1 MNEIGSIT
9 AHGLSKSFYR
19 YRSDARRFLS
29 CLWPSIRPDHEH
41 KVLQDISFTI
51 QPGQAL
57 GIVGHNGAGKS
68 TLLKV
73 LTGTLAPSAGSVRAT
88 GRIAAILELGMG
100 FNHDLNATE
109 NVMHV
114 GGMMGLTHD
123 ELMQSLPAI
132 REFAEVGEH
141 FDQPLRLYSSG
152 MQVRVAFAL
161 ATAIRPDIL
170 IVDEALSVG
179 DMYFQHKSFERIKQ
193 FQEQGTTLLFVSHD
207 ASSVLTLCDRCILL
221 SAGQLLMDGEPSQV
235 MDYYNALIAEKDQS
249 VEGDK
254 TIQQEQT
261 DSGVRTRSGTGE
273 MQLTAIDLFVNNQPV
288 EILQVGQ
295 ATQLRIRAICH
306 KNIKQLVFGYMIK
319 DRLGQP
325 IFGTNTFYTDNIIHN
340 VKAGDK
346 LNIHIDFPA
355 NIGVG
360 NYSITTAFSSG
371 KDHLG
376 DNYEWLDRALVFQ
389 VLNNQHA
396 PFVGS
401 AWIPP
406 TQVVIEQHPAG
417 AAATAV
423 NPATP

>member
-1 MNEIGSIT
+1 MNQVGSI
-9 AHGLSKSFYR
+9 AVHHLNKSFYR

-29 CLWPSIRPDHEH
+29 CLWSGVKPDYEH
-41 KVLQDISFTI
+41 HVLQNIEFMI
-51 QPGQAL
+51 EPGQSL

-68 TLLKV
+68 TLLKI
-73 LTGTLAPSAGSVRAT
+73 LTGTLAPTSGSVQAR

-114 GGMMGLTHD
+114 GGMMGLTHE
-123 ELMQSLPAI
+123 ELVQSLPAI
-132 REFAEVGEH
+132 REFAEIGDY

-179 DMYFQHKSFERIKQ
+179 DVYFQHKSFERIKQ
-193 FQEQGTTLLFVSHD
+193 FRAQGTTLLFVSHD
-207 ASSVLTLCDRCILL
+207 AASVLTLCDRCILL
-221 SAGQLLMDGEPSQV
+221 SAGQLLMDGDPSQV

-249 VEGDK
+249 LKAEK
-254 TIQQEQT
+254 TIHQEET
-261 DSGVRTRSGTGE
+261 EEGVRTRSGTGE
-273 MQLTAIDLFVNNQPV
+273 MRLESIDLFVDNKAV
-288 EILQVGQ
+288 EMLQVGQ
-295 ATQLRIRAICH
+295 HTQLRIRAICH
-306 KNIKQLVFGYMIK
+306 RPIKELVFGYMIK

-325 IFGTNTFYTDNIIHN
+325 IFGTNTFYTDDVQRHI
-340 VKAGDK
+340 KAGEMLDF
-346 LNIHIDFPA
+346 NIDFPA

-371 KDHLG
+371 KDHLN

-389 VLNNQHA
+389 VINNQKA

-406 TQVVIEQHPAG
+406 TKVEITRE
-417 AAATAV
+417 TSRS
-423 NPATP
+423 

>member
-1 MNEIGSIT
+1 MNQIGSI
-9 AHGLSKSFYR
+9 AVHSLNKFFYR

-29 CLWPSIRPDHEH
+29 CLWPNIKPEHEH
-41 KVLQDISFTI
+41 HVLQNISFDI
-51 QPGQAL
+51 QPGQSL

-68 TLLKV
+68 TLLKI
-73 LTGTLAPSAGSVRAT
+73 LTGTLRPTNGSVQST

-100 FNHDLNATE
+100 FNYDLDATD
-109 NVMHV
+109 NVLHV
-114 GGMMGLTHD
+114 GGLMGLSHA
-123 ELMQSLPAI
+123 ELTEALPSI
-132 REFAEVGEH
+132 RDFADIGDH
-141 FDQPLRLYSSG
+141 FDQPMRLYSSG

-179 DMYFQHKSFERIKQ
+179 DVYFQHKSFERIKQ
-193 FQEQGTTLLFVSHD
+193 FQKQGTTLLFVSHD
-207 ASSVLTLCDRCILL
+207 AASVLSLCDRCILL

-249 VEGDK
+249 VEGEK

-261 DSGVRTRSGTGE
+261 ETGVRTRSGTGE
-273 MQLTAIDLFVNNQPV
+273 IRLQEIDLYINNKPV
-288 EILQVGQ
+288 EIVQVGQ
-295 ATQLRIRAICH
+295 DVELRVQALCT

-325 IFGTNTFYTDNIIHN
+325 IFGTNTFYTKHQIKQVSAGEILTFSIH
-340 VKAGDK
+340 
-346 LNIHIDFPA
+346 FPA
-355 NIGVG
+355 NIGAG
-360 NYSITTAFSSG
+360 NYSLATSFSSG
-371 KDHLG
+371 QDHLE

-396 PFVGS
+396 SFVGS

-406 TQVVIEQHPAG
+406 TKVEIERE
-417 AAATAV
+417 V
-423 NPATP
+423 DIN